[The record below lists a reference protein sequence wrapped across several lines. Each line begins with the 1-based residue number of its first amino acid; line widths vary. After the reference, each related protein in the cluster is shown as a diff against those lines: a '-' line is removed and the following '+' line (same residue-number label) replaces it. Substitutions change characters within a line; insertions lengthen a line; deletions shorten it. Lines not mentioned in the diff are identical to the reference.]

1 MRGARP
7 GEGSLGGYR
16 ARTHVRRATQR
27 PKALCAGLAL
37 HHMAIC
43 LEGARVVLGREGVMA
58 TFKKRE
64 PKGDPGRE
72 GREARGPRGLWERQS
87 LQAPG
92 LTRRQ
97 TCLGLEISKVDL
109 TLP

>member
-1 MRGARP
+1 
-7 GEGSLGGYR
+7 
-16 ARTHVRRATQR
+16 
-27 PKALCAGLAL
+27 
-37 HHMAIC
+37 
-43 LEGARVVLGREGVMA
+43 MA